1 MPDIVFLNLHNLCDY
16 EYSHVSLKK
25 GLSMKWKKVES
36 GFVLRLER
44 GEEVLTTL
52 TDFVGLQHIQSG
64 TIQGLGAIKDLVL
77 GIFDPEMKEYV
88 KQTLNED
95 LELGNLTGNISN
107 LDGKPLLHCHVTV
120 AGTDLKAYTGHLLS
134 AIVSVTG
141 EFFIRPFSEQITRA
155 LDKEVGLNLLDL

>member
-1 MPDIVFLNLHNLCDY
+1 
-16 EYSHVSLKK
+16 
-25 GLSMKWKKVES
+25 MKWKKVES
-36 GFVLRLER
+36 GFVLRLEK
-44 GEEVLTTL
+44 GEEILTTL

-77 GIFDPEMKEYV
+77 GIFDPELKEYV

-95 LELGNLTGNISN
+95 LELGNLTGNISY

-120 AGTDLKAYTGHLLS
+120 AGADLKAYTGHLFS

-141 EFFIRPFSEQITRA
+141 EFFIRPCNEQITRT
-155 LDKEVGLNLLDL
+155 LDEEVGLNLIHM